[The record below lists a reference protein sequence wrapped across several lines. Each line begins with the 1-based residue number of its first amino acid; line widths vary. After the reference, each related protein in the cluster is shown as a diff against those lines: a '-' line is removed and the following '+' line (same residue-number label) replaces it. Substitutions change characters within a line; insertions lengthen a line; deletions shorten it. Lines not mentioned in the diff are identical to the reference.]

1 MKIILIIL
9 HGINTGR
16 IRFSVCLV
24 IFIYETNKKKYLA
37 ITDMR
42 ESNYQQKKK
51 HFKDNR
57 KNACICIGVSLGLE
71 GNGGK
76 ESRVSLQKLNQQG
89 SENFWIQL
97 PPFFPPLWMVPFHV
111 GRQHRHARWG
121 KTFFLMQNV
130 SRFLNLHVQI
140 NIVGNH
146 CNLVVSEMVKT
157 FGGCGLGVGSGGRV
171 E

>member
-1 MKIILIIL
+1 
-9 HGINTGR
+9 
-16 IRFSVCLV
+16 
-24 IFIYETNKKKYLA
+24 
-37 ITDMR
+37 
-42 ESNYQQKKK
+42 
-51 HFKDNR
+51 
-57 KNACICIGVSLGLE
+57 
-71 GNGGK
+71 
-76 ESRVSLQKLNQQG
+76 
-89 SENFWIQL
+89 
-97 PPFFPPLWMVPFHV
+97 MVPFHV

-157 FGGCGLGVGSGGRV
+157 FGGCGLGVGSGGGV